1 MGSVAEQIGHAT
13 EHTELFIDHELNS
26 ADLLVDR
33 SAVEVQAWQLLSQ
46 NHTLEIGY
54 KTEKTYYADA
64 RTALFEA
71 LTASGHL
78 SKVEMSG
85 TLDEIHDTM
94 LSVHL
99 NAYSD
104 SLSDHEKARQFQ
116 ELCEE
121 LTRQQLERRQA
132 QGDLSSGIQVAT
144 ISDYPSVAG
153 MSEAE
158 ARSLGYRPDNRKG
171 MLRSSRLIC
180 HQDGTFTRITEQV
193 SRSDSNP
200 LSSAQFLQKNEIPIR
215 MNGMADVRVLGS
227 QLLHEMSE
235 GVVGIQKRLDLHAG
249 SGIRYGEP
257 VHETQIPYEYLRV
270 ESEAREAQAEV
281 YVSVLADYMSKLDQ
295 QEVAGLISSSQHIE
309 ILKEEIHAILQS
321 ICVMRPEYA
330 ADCFGQ
336 EAAPG
341 FYAAS
346 DTALS
351 GDAGGSAEIVH
362 QNQHKE
368 RAASLCGMS
377 LSTQKTKEL
386 GVEVDSLGR
395 LISLGLELWGTK
407 IGSCRVPDCVS
418 PKPTEVG
425 ACDVCTGGCEPLFN
439 RGWSLSKIV
448 KHYRSLRGQ
457 SAQLIRKTVT
467 FWDLFTDKPS
477 IKNQNVRR

>member
-1 MGSVAEQIGHAT
+1 
-13 EHTELFIDHELNS
+13 
-26 ADLLVDR
+26 
-33 SAVEVQAWQLLSQ
+33 
-46 NHTLEIGY
+46 
-54 KTEKTYYADA
+54 
-64 RTALFEA
+64 
-71 LTASGHL
+71 
-78 SKVEMSG
+78 
-85 TLDEIHDTM
+85 
-94 LSVHL
+94 
-99 NAYSD
+99 
-104 SLSDHEKARQFQ
+104 
-116 ELCEE
+116 
-121 LTRQQLERRQA
+121 
-132 QGDLSSGIQVAT
+132 
-144 ISDYPSVAG
+144 
-153 MSEAE
+153 
-158 ARSLGYRPDNRKG
+158 
-171 MLRSSRLIC
+171 
-180 HQDGTFTRITEQV
+180 
-193 SRSDSNP
+193 
-200 LSSAQFLQKNEIPIR
+200 

-309 ILKEEIHAILQS
+309 LLKEEIHAILQS

-346 DTALS
+346 DVALS

-362 QNQHKE
+362 QNQHRE
-368 RAASLCGMS
+368 RSVSLCGMS

-386 GVEVDSLGR
+386 GVEVDSVGR